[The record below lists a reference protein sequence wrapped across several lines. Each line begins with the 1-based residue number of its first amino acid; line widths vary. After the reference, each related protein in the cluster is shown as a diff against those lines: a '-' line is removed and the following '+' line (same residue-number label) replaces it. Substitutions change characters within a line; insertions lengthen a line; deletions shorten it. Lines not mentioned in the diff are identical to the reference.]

1 MTTRPSRRPSRR
13 SFDRSVPL
21 SDPRGEQLAAQAH
34 DALQLA
40 LATLEDPRLEDVVL
54 RAVTSDLGGAL
65 VATFE
70 APIASLQ
77 AAAVALALA
86 TPRLRHEVAS
96 EIHRKRAPNLRVVL
110 IEAGALAE
118 RPANAS
124 ARRPQTE
131 SGPRSEPS
139 IPTDLEETK

>member
-1 MTTRPSRRPSRR
+1 MSTRSSRRPGRR
-13 SFDRSVPL
+13 SFDRSVPV

-40 LATLEDPRLEDVVL
+40 LASLEDPRLDDVVL

-70 APIASLQ
+70 APTASLH
-77 AAAVALALA
+77 AAELALALA

-96 EIHRKRAPNLRVVL
+96 EIHRKRAPNLRVLV
-110 IEAGALAE
+110 I
-118 RPANAS
+118 
-124 ARRPQTE
+124 
-131 SGPRSEPS
+131 PS
-139 IPTDLEETK
+139 DLEARK